1 MSKSKQTK
9 EWQVEWLPIDSLKPY
24 ENNPRDIEAA
34 IPLVA
39 ASIRRFGFRVPLVI
53 GKDGEIAAG
62 HTRLAAA
69 QSLGMEKV
77 PCVRADD
84 LTKKELAAFRLADNK
99 VAEASA
105 WDFDKLDLE
114 IDALGEDFDLGEL
127 GFEQSGNA
135 DDIYE
140 GFDDNP
146 KPVDND
152 DGEDDGDS
160 DIGRLT
166 AEIPRKY
173 YGRAAKWFRKG
184 GKDEVVQFILVSAG
198 CISDD
203 DTDELKGEEEPAD
216 AEAEA

>member
-1 MSKSKQTK
+1 MKKNQTK

-77 PCVRADD
+77 PFVRADD

-99 VAEASA
+99 VSEASS
-105 WDFDKLDLE
+105 WDFGKLDLE
-114 IDALGEDFDLGEL
+114 IESLGGDFDMGDFGFEDIDVGDADALAKGMD
-127 GFEQSGNA
+127 
-135 DDIYE
+135 
-140 GFDDNP
+140 DDNP
-146 KPVDND
+146 QTGDKE
-152 DGEDDGDS
+152 EDDD
-160 DIGRLT
+160 DVGRLT
-166 AEIPRKY
+166 VEIPRKY

-184 GKDEVVQFILVSAG
+184 GKDEAAQFILVAAG
-198 CISDD
+198 CVNDD
-203 DTDELKGEEEPAD
+203 GEDETTDHEDDGEED
-216 AEAEA
+216 D